1 MNALLLELA
10 GVAARAL
17 RAGVREYKAN
27 PTATT
32 QAMISIVILK
42 EIGDWKP
49 TVSGKCILTPGL
61 KTSLASAL
69 AGLAHNI
76 AAAEA
81 GRGLV

>member
-1 MNALLLELA
+1 MNALLMELA

-17 RAGVREYKAN
+17 RAGVKEYKAN
-27 PTATT
+27 PTTTT
-32 QAMISIVILK
+32 QAMISVVILR
-42 EIGDWKP
+42 EIGTWNP
-49 TVSGKCILTPGL
+49 TVNGKSILTPGL
-61 KTSLASAL
+61 KTSLAGAL